1 MLAYVQWTSDVHID
15 RYRIKSFKGFG
26 IRNFIEVKHLDRCV
40 GFVRINDNFYI
51 FDKENQVDYVE

>member
-1 MLAYVQWTSDVHID
+1 MLAYVQWTSDVHIY

-26 IRNFIEVKHLDRCV
+26 IRNFIEVEHLDRCI